1 MPINPVLLFTDHIEA
16 FEKELLYPISREKL
30 MNKNNR
36 CFSIG
41 SLTIILS
48 CDDPRSVQPFEA
60 YFNFDQNIRRNTS
73 VVLITINTVPV
84 ANLQKEQFIWL
95 QNRQGVLKGHDQYNS
110 TIYQYEDLTFIKSYD
125 GHYLQ
130 LFTSSLDQLVEGMP
144 IVAKVIE
151 GLVID
156 QYTGLGYLPVH
167 SSLVASDQ
175 EAYLILGAS
184 QSGKTTFANKLQA
197 EQFEVLSDDITFV
210 GINDVVG
217 MGHYIKRYSL
227 KEQNGTV
234 EHFQGTYR
242 EVVKISRP
250 ASIVQI
256 NKIFYMELS
265 TMDFREEEILDKQD
279 KLQRMI
285 AYLHLF
291 PNEYFISRQISYTLL
306 IEISKRLAN
315 ISTLLVTNKYLS

>member
-1 MPINPVLLFTDHIEA
+1 M
-16 FEKELLYPISREKL
+16 
-30 MNKNNR
+30 
-36 CFSIG
+36 
-41 SLTIILS
+41 
-48 CDDPRSVQPFEA
+48 
-60 YFNFDQNIRRNTS
+60 
-73 VVLITINTVPV
+73 
-84 ANLQKEQFIWL
+84 
-95 QNRQGVLKGHDQYNS
+95 
-110 TIYQYEDLTFIKSYD
+110 
-125 GHYLQ
+125 
-130 LFTSSLDQLVEGMP
+130 
-144 IVAKVIE
+144 AKVIE